1 MARRE
6 RLKLN
11 LLYPTDLA
19 DIDSASVHAPGCILY
34 NPVSKHRKVP
44 VSDPLPYGDLPGV
57 ELHIRAWKPPE
68 CVVSDFGASKQRVG
82 GSNPPW
88 DATPSFRA

>member
-19 DIDSASVHAPGCILY
+19 DLDSASVLAPGCILY
-34 NPVSKHRKVP
+34 NQVSKYRKVP

-57 ELHIRAWKPPE
+57 EPGIRA
-68 CVVSDFGASKQRVG
+68 
-82 GSNPPW
+82 
-88 DATPSFRA
+88 

>member
-19 DIDSASVHAPGCILY
+19 DLDSASVLAPGCILY
-34 NPVSKHRKVP
+34 NQVSKHRKVP
-44 VSDPLPYGDLPGV
+44 VSDPLPYGDPPDG
-57 ELHIRAWKPPE
+57 ELGICA
-68 CVVSDFGASKQRVG
+68 
-82 GSNPPW
+82 
-88 DATPSFRA
+88 